1 MIHGLNGGLII
12 PVLGLV
18 LLIVAFLTRDK
29 MLVRW
34 GAITFA
40 LVIIQSQLLAPL
52 GREYPS
58 LGALHGANALLLL
71 AAAVV
76 ARHRARTQAPAS
88 EPAMAT

>member
-12 PVLGLV
+12 PVLGLI
-18 LLIVAFLTRDK
+18 LLIVSFLTRNK
-29 MLVRW
+29 TLVRW

-52 GREYPS
+52 GHAYPA
-58 LGALHGANALLLL
+58 LGALHGLNALVLF

-76 ARHRARTQAPAS
+76 SWRKAKAPTPRPEMS
-88 EPAMAT
+88 MAP